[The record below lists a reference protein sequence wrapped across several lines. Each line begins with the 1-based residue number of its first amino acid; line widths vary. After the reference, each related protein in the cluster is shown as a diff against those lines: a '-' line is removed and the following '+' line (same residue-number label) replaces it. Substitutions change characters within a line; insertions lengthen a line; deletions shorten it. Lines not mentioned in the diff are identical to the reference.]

1 MKFVK
6 AGGRYINLDKVTE
19 IATTETIQ
27 GFVISFWLL
36 GRHRVDT
43 NISFKTK
50 EEADKYIEKILND
63 LERREAYNEVSREG
77 AR

>member
-6 AGGRYINLDKVTE
+6 VGGRYINLDKVTE
-19 IATTETIQ
+19 IATTETTQ

-36 GRHRVDT
+36 GRHGVDT